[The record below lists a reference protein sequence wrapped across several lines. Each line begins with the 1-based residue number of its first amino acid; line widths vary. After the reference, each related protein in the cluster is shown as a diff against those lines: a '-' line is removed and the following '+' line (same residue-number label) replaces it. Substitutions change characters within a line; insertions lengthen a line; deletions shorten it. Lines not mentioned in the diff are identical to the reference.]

1 MVQLKRSGKDG
12 ALIRDAPHDTYSKA
26 TLYLT
31 ESHDFTQFAEY
42 KIFLVLLSK
51 RYLGCT

>member
-1 MVQLKRSGKDG
+1 MVLLKRSGTDE
-12 ALIRDAPHDTYSKA
+12 ARMYDAPHDTYPKA

-42 KIFLVLLSK
+42 KIFSSFIE
-51 RYLGCT
+51 

>member
-1 MVQLKRSGKDG
+1 MVLLKRSGKDG
-12 ALIRDAPHDTYSKA
+12 ARTCDAPHDTYPKE

-42 KIFLVLLSK
+42 KIVFSFIV
-51 RYLGCT
+51 